1 MTYIAVR
8 NTQRCAR
15 FEDAFDDVQTNDDGV
30 SAIEACIRYHLN
42 KQTKLRGVL
51 S

>member
-8 NTQRCAR
+8 NTQRCAG
-15 FEDAFDDVQTNDDGV
+15 FEDAFDDVQTNDDRVG
-30 SAIEACIRYHLN
+30 AIEARIRDHLN
-42 KQTKLRGVL
+42 KQKKLRGVL